1 MTSLEEVTTP
11 IRPTTFAP
19 TTPPATGHATRAST
33 KKATLESSPLEPSEP
48 VEAMQY
54 GPKGK
59 KVSPFDGWARTKG
72 GMGGAGKGK
81 KRVAESM
88 VKGEGMGE
96 SKRAK
101 GNEAV

>member
-1 MTSLEEVTTP
+1 
-11 IRPTTFAP
+11 
-19 TTPPATGHATRAST
+19 
-33 KKATLESSPLEPSEP
+33 
-48 VEAMQY
+48 MQY